1 MKKYLRAVAMV
12 AAAAGAIAIAGVNTE
27 IFAGGTTASRQ
38 AWEANDEAPPSWAL
52 CNISLDCLRT

>member
-1 MKKYLRAVAMV
+1 MKKYLRAFTMV
-12 AAAAGAIAIAGVNTE
+12 AAAGAIAIAGVNTQ
-27 IFAGGTTASRQ
+27 IFAGGTASHQ